1 MRQQGHNLKLSLLL
15 LLVALLAL
23 SAGYGLRQLIQ
34 DNSGTARQDA
44 SHQPSES
51 DILGVTRPDFS
62 LPDLDSRQRA
72 LSEWDGRVL
81 LVNFWATWCPP
92 CKREIPDFIE
102 VRQQLGA
109 EHFEVIGIAIDN
121 HNAVRKFAQD
131 MNIPYPVLVGEREG
145 SRISTLY
152 GNRMGGLPYSV
163 LIDHE
168 GIIRKTK
175 TGEYRASDLLHDIKP
190 LIQKKSNNKD
200 KND

>member
-1 MRQQGHNLKLSLLL
+1 MSQQGNNLKLSLLL
-15 LLVALLAL
+15 FIIAFVALA
-23 SAGYGLRQLIQ
+23 AGYSLRQLIQ
-34 DNSGTARQDA
+34 AESNSASLDA
-44 SHQPSES
+44 ANRASES
-51 DILGVTRPDFS
+51 IVLDERRPDFS
-62 LPDLDSRQRA
+62 LPDLNDQPRSVA
-72 LSEWDGRVL
+72 EWDGKVL

-121 HNAVRKFAQD
+121 LADVREYVQLMD
-131 MNIPYPVLVGEREG
+131 IPYPILVGEREA

-168 GIIRKTK
+168 GIIRKSK
-175 TGEYRASDLLHDIKP
+175 TGEYRASDLLNDVQP
-190 LIQKKSNNKD
+190 LLQKKSNN
-200 KND
+200 